1 MISSESGFTFGKSIL
16 FVGTYGFGIVLKILF
31 ILILLEMMWA
41 IEMIAY
47 TSAPSHLEAYH
58 SSES

>member
-1 MISSESGFTFGKSIL
+1 MISREGKRTFGRSIL

-41 IEMIAY
+41 IEMIA
-47 TSAPSHLEAYH
+47 
-58 SSES
+58 